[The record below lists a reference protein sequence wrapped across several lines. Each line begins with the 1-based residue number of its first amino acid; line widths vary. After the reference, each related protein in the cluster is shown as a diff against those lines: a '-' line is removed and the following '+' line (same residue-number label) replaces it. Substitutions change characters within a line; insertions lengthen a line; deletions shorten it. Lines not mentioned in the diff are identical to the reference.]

1 MPKIVQNEPTSEY
14 RAVCRYRYDQVA
26 QKALFVIDKK
36 GIVRY
41 IDIHDI
47 NKRPRLEVLVK
58 ELEKLDKYV
67 PCAGK
72 GGSVQIIFFGRIKM
86 SKRKYMV
93 RANRPALLRTAR
105 E

>member
-1 MPKIVQNEPTSEY
+1 MIYSHAHPKSADTATIKLHKENSLSLIKGV
-14 RAVCRYRYDQVA
+14 
-26 QKALFVIDKK
+26 LFGTIEV
-36 GIVRY
+36 
-41 IDIHDI
+41 HDI

-72 GGSVQIIFFGRIKM
+72 GDRVQIMFFGRIKM